1 MRWSEVNLAPNQRT
15 LRQFAGIWL
24 VFFGLL
30 ACGQFLWG
38 ESRTAA
44 VVLAV
49 LACAVGLPG
58 VIYPQTIRLVFVAAM
73 VAAFPIGWV
82 VSRIL
87 LAVLFYGLF
96 TPMGLL
102 FRLLRRDALQ
112 LQHRPHKESY
122 WEAKPAPAGVHSYLR
137 QF

>member
-44 VVLAV
+44 FVLAGA
-49 LACAVGLPG
+49 ACVVGLPG
-58 VIYPQTIRLVFVAAM
+58 LLWPRTIRLVFVAAT

-96 TPMGLL
+96 TSIGLL

-112 LQHRPHKESY
+112 LQNRPDKETY
-122 WEAKPAPAGVHSYLR
+122 WEVKPAPAGVHSYFR